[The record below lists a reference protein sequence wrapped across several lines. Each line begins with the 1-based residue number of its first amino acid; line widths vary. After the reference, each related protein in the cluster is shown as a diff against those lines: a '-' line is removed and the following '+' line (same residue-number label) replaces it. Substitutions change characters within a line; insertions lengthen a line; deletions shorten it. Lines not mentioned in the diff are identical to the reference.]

1 MRCGTAGRVVGV
13 QAGWWQGRR
22 EAGRPGEGDM
32 RWERLLWGQTADTC
46 HRHPEVEA
54 GRASGLR
61 IHISGPLLCSRC
73 PSSPPYLISLVIH
86 SPRISDY
93 HIYHWAS
100 RMQEGSSD
108 RWPCS
113 RLPASLRG
121 DVHSFIRSLTQL
133 LLIKYLRGTNTF
145 DR

>member
-22 EAGRPGEGDM
+22 EAGRPGESDM

-100 RMQEGSSD
+100 RTQEGSSD